1 MVCLPTD
8 TTSKRAS
15 QDNVTT
21 KRTIQK
27 RTTNTKIEEKTTGVI
42 AIDNGGYN
50 TKILSESMSHPVSIS
65 SRKAYGHN
73 RFKFQTTYPEGT
85 YKIYWEGKWYFM
97 GMLVLESRN
106 HLTGYTHSKATDYF
120 ILSILQAIALYG
132 FDVNKVVTSTPIS
145 RYSEEEIEAITNR
158 LLGTH
163 ELEING
169 KQYSFEIE
177 DVIVAPETSTAF
189 FALMPEGKVRWLDLG
204 SRTVGYATTINEN
217 GFFMPVELESGT
229 IEKEGLDI
237 RGDITDFSE
246 YVENLSSDLNR
257 VWDTEDYII
266 AFGGGA
272 VIPELVSELKSRYPN
287 LNVAEDPLFLLV
299 KGMYELGL
307 QTFYGDDDYEK

>member
-1 MVCLPTD
+1 MIYLPRTASKK
-8 TTSKRAS
+8 TT
-15 QDNVTT
+15 QN
-21 KRTIQK
+21 IEK
-27 RTTNTKIEEKTTGVI
+27 RTTGII

-50 TKILSESMSHPVSIS
+50 TKILSETMSHPVSIS

-85 YKIYWEGKWYFM
+85 YKIFWEGKWYFM
-97 GMLVLESRN
+97 GMLMLESRN
-106 HLTGYTHSKATDYF
+106 QLTGYTHTKATDYF

-132 FDVNKVVTSTPIS
+132 YDINKVVTSTPIS
-145 RYSEEEIEAITNR
+145 RYSEDEIDAITNR
-158 LLGTH
+158 LLGKH

-169 KQYSFEIE
+169 KEYSFEIV

-204 SRTVGYATTINEN
+204 SRTVGFATTINEN
-217 GFFMPVELESGT
+217 GFFMPIELESGT

-237 RGDITDFSE
+237 RNDITDFSE
-246 YVENLSSDLNR
+246 YVENLSMELNR

-272 VIPELVSELKSRYPN
+272 EIPELVRELKMHYPN
-287 LNVAEDPLFLLV
+287 LHVAEEPLFLQV
-299 KGMYELGL
+299 RGMLELGI
-307 QTFYGDDDYEK
+307 QTFNGDDINEE

>member
-1 MVCLPTD
+1 MIYLPKTSSKK
-8 TTSKRAS
+8 TT
-15 QDNVTT
+15 QN
-21 KRTIQK
+21 IEK
-27 RTTNTKIEEKTTGVI
+27 RTTGII

-50 TKILSESMSHPVSIS
+50 TKILSETMRHPVSIS

-85 YKIYWEGKWYFM
+85 YKIFWEGKWYFM
-97 GMLVLESRN
+97 GMLMLESRN
-106 HLTGYTHSKATDYF
+106 QLTGYTHTKATDYF

-132 FDVNKVVTSTPIS
+132 YDVNKVVTSTPIS
-145 RYSEEEIEAITNR
+145 RYSEDEIEAITNR
-158 LLGTH
+158 LLGKH

-169 KQYSFEIE
+169 KEYSFEIV

-204 SRTVGYATTINEN
+204 SRTVGFATTINEN
-217 GFFMPVELESGT
+217 GFFMPIELESGT

-237 RGDITDFSE
+237 RNDITDFSE
-246 YVENLSSDLNR
+246 YVENLSMELNR

-272 VIPELVSELKSRYPN
+272 EIPELVRELKMHYPN
-287 LNVAEDPLFLLV
+287 LHVAEEPLFLQV
-299 KGMYELGL
+299 RGMLELGI
-307 QTFYGDDDYEK
+307 QTFNGDDINEE